1 MMTCCAFVYSVI
13 NLTKTKQ
20 YVFLIPVMI
29 QKVLDHRSLLSPTL
43 DDVMKEAEHLY
54 KKKLKKIFKQSFSAK
69 SRETCLVS

>member
-29 QKVLDHRSLLSPTL
+29 KKVLDLRSLLSPTL
-43 DDVMKEAEHLY
+43 VDDVIKEAEHLQ
-54 KKKLKKIFKQSFSAK
+54 KKIEENF
-69 SRETCLVS
+69 